1 MSFNVN
7 DLLTDE
13 DLISYER
20 NILTQFGATD
30 WQARRTKT
38 IEDWLFPILKGQG
51 FDPNR
56 LRTRYECDQV
66 YGYTSAAYTD
76 FTGASKDTT
85 TEDINLATVLATVN
99 SGVLYIGSKVK
110 FRGIFLRLLDSVSS
124 IASVMTVQYWS
135 GGWEAVAVLD
145 RTSINGK
152 TLASGGAVTWTLPVD
167 WAVRN
172 ISDTNGLYW
181 VKVTVSATP
190 TGAVASQIGT
200 IRASALRA
208 PTTFR
213 TLQSIFQEA
222 PTGGDGPWADKAE
235 YYRTEAD
242 AALQRA
248 LPILGGE
255 FDTDES
261 DLIGESESEA
271 ETASSSEGFLWER
284 R

>member
-7 DLLTDE
+7 DLLTDD
-13 DLISYER
+13 DLVSYER

-30 WQARRTKT
+30 WQARRTKAL
-38 IEDWLFPILKGQG
+38 EDWLFPILKGQG

-76 FTGASKDTT
+76 FTSASKDTT
-85 TEDINLATVLATVN
+85 TEDINLATVLATAN

-135 GGWEAVAVLD
+135 GGWEAVGLLD

-213 TLQSIFQEA
+213 TLQLIFQEA
-222 PTGGDGPWADKAE
+222 PTGGDGPWAEKAAF
-235 YYRTEAD
+235 YRAEAD

-248 LPILGGE
+248 LPIIGGE

-261 DLIGESESEA
+261 DLIGEDEAAA